1 MLFVNVVLLTSL
13 KIFLIS
19 STLQKMSLFS
29 PRNVLGSLGW
39 DNNND
44 LLNSQSG
51 VVGSFSSG
59 GCCDSGVDT
68 AAWLAL
74 LVGKTLFIKM
84 KMTYY
89 FTQISNK

>member
-1 MLFVNVVLLTSL
+1 MLSCWPVWKYSWFHQHY
-13 KIFLIS
+13 K
-19 STLQKMSLFS
+19 KMSIFS

-74 LVGKTLFIKM
+74 LVGKTLFIK
-84 KMTYY
+84 
-89 FTQISNK
+89 N

>member
-1 MLFVNVVLLTSL
+1 
-13 KIFLIS
+13 
-19 STLQKMSLFS
+19 MSLFS

-44 LLNSQSG
+44 LVNSQSG

-89 FTQISNK
+89 LQSIKSLTIF